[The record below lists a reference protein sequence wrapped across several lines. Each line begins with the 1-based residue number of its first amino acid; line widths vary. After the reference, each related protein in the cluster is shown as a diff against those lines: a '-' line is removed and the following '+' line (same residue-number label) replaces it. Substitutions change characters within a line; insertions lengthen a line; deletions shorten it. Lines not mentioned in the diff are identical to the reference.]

1 MGRTG
6 SGVEV
11 RAASIRISWTDP
23 DGTPRRET
31 LTVNGRPMAPTP
43 ANIKFAHRVAAEVKD
58 KARHGTLVLSD
69 YFPDSKHAGPGMT
82 VAAQLG
88 AWLESLR
95 VEASTRKGY
104 ESAKRFWVET
114 LGTKDIRR
122 LKHSDILTALAT
134 RPTLSGKTVNNY
146 VSALRE
152 ACQLAVLDKVMQAN
166 PVATIPSAKHQ
177 KSPPDPFSREEA
189 EAIIADMAAHY
200 PPEVAAYCEAKFFTG
215 LRTSEIGALLWAD
228 VDLPS
233 AQALIQ
239 RAVVQGVEKTT
250 KTNTART
257 LRLNSRALAA
267 IQSQKARTY
276 LAGKH
281 VFLDPRRGLPW
292 DKEQFF
298 TRFHWIPTLKR
309 LSLRYRPPYNTRHT
323 YATIMLMAGMTPAF
337 CAGQMGHDIKVFLT
351 TYARWLPGA
360 ADAVEMARLEGA
372 LSASSSP
379 ILPQQGI

>member
-11 RAASIRISWTDP
+11 RATSIRITWTDA
-23 DGTPRRET
+23 DGVPRRET
-31 LTVNGRPMAPTP
+31 LTANGKAMTPTP
-43 ANIKFAHRVAAEVKD
+43 ANIKFANRIAAEIKD

-114 LGTKDIRR
+114 LGAKDIRR
-122 LKHSDILTALAT
+122 LKHSDILKALGT
-134 RPTLSGKTVNNY
+134 RPMLSGKTVNNY

-152 ACQLAVLDKVMQAN
+152 ACQLAVLDKVIAVN
-166 PVATIPSAKHQ
+166 PVAAIASAKHQ
-177 KSPPDPFSREEA
+177 KAPPDPFSREEA

-200 PPEVAAYCEAKFFTG
+200 HPEVAAYCEFKFFTG
-215 LRTSEIGALLWAD
+215 LRTSEIAALIWGD
-228 VDLPS
+228 IDMPS
-233 AQALIQ
+233 AQALIA
-239 RAVVQGVEKTT
+239 RATVQGVEKTST
-250 KTNTART
+250 KTNHART
-257 LRLNSRALAA
+257 LRLNSRAMAA

-309 LSLRYRPPYNTRHT
+309 LSMRYRQPYNTRHT

-351 TYARWLPGA
+351 TYARWLPGE
-360 ADAVEMARLEGA
+360 ADAAEMARLEGA
-372 LSASSSP
+372 LSSQVLTRSA
-379 ILPQQGI
+379 